1 MNDNKFDKSNLSV
14 GNLIGGD
21 QNHGGRDKINIGR
34 DNIGRDSITNNT
46 KNIGILGLLGTIILI
61 AILVIIT
68 FYFLGIDKKDI
79 EKAFG
84 AEAGLSDRQK
94 ILESIRG
101 TYLDEQ
107 HNEFVFSPKA
117 VSGMDG
123 SVSIQGQVVSYY
135 KLISENSI
143 YIGAQFNRDGFI
155 GIPFTLNGSQLEL
168 FTGEGDET
176 RILTKISDSY

>member
-1 MNDNKFDKSNLSV
+1 MNNNKFDKTNLSI

-21 QNHGGRDKINIGR
+21 QNHISGDQINVEG
-34 DNIGRDSITNNT
+34 DHKTTTNIKNT
-46 KNIGILGLLGTIILI
+46 GIIGLLGTIILI
-61 AILVIIT
+61 SILVIMT

-84 AEAGLSDRQK
+84 SEATLSDRQK

-107 HNEFVFSPKA
+107 NNELIFSPKA

-176 RILTKISDSY
+176 RILTKISNSY